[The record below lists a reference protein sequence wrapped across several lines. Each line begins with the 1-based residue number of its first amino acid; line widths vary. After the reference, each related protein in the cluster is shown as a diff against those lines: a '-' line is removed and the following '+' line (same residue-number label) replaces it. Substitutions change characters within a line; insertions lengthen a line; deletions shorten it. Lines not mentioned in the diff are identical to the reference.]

1 MTRRGLRSRL
11 TVPAVALVSCL
22 ALAGCEEKMRT
33 KKKAVATTPPP
44 ADSGP
49 ILGQR
54 TQEVLNAGPEIQKGA
69 QVATQKIT
77 AKDPVSL
84 QGNAYV
90 TMIGKT
96 SILQIE
102 HAVKLFQATNDRYPR
117 DYDEFMAEIIK
128 ANNIALPKLPAYQ
141 KYAYDEKEHKL
152 VILEDEN
159 LKHPP
164 QPQSN

>member
-1 MTRRGLRSRL
+1 MTQRRLRSRL
-11 TVPAVALVSCL
+11 TVPAIALASCL
-22 ALAGCEEKMRT
+22 AVAGCEEKMRT
-33 KKKAVATTPPP
+33 KKKATATTPP

-54 TQEVLNAGPEIQKGA
+54 TQDIRNAEPEIQNGA

-77 AKDPVSL
+77 AKDPISL
-84 QGNAYV
+84 GGNAYV

-96 SILQIE
+96 SILE
-102 HAVKLFQATNDRYPR
+102 VDHAMKLYQATNDRYPK

-141 KYAYDEKEHKL
+141 KYGYDEKEHKL

-164 QPQSN
+164 AR